1 MRERDGN
8 VHRKGT
14 AMSQPDLLYRPA
26 SYWEHANPVAA
37 IVAGIRG
44 QNRREMARDF
54 LEGRAPERLGEID
67 AGLLE
72 DVLDDETRDAL
83 GASHPSWMGGEYLPD
98 CLPVEVEIA
107 RVVLAS
113 VLQDVFSIRA
123 RRRRKGTRI
132 LYRIVDEYEEPGEP
146 GWGCRPA
153 SSARPLTMGRLIELI
168 ETARCPRFD
177 VGDAPLTEALRD
189 FQEGSDPRDLVGFVA
204 VESEF
209 YPGLTEEFERRAE
222 EWLER
227 RLRELVDAED

>member
-1 MRERDGN
+1 
-8 VHRKGT
+8 
-14 AMSQPDLLYRPA
+14 MSQPELLYRPA
-26 SYWEHANPVAA
+26 SYWEHADPVAA

-54 LEGRAPERLGEID
+54 LAGRAPERLGEID

-72 DVLDDETRDAL
+72 DVLDEETRDTL

-98 CLPVEVEIA
+98 CLPGEVEIA

-123 RRRRKGTRI
+123 RRRRGGRRI
-132 LYRIVDEYEEPGEP
+132 LYRVVDEYGEPGEP
-146 GWGCRPA
+146 GWACRPA
-153 SSARPLTMGRLIELI
+153 SSVQPLTTGQLVELI

-177 VGDAPLTEALRD
+177 VGDGPLTEALRD
-189 FQEGSDPRDLVGFVA
+189 FQEGSDPRGLVEFVR

-209 YPGLTEEFERRAE
+209 YPGLGEYFERRAR

-227 RLRELVDAED
+227 RLREVTDEED

>member
-1 MRERDGN
+1 MP
-8 VHRKGT
+8 
-14 AMSQPDLLYRPA
+14 APDLLFRPA
-26 SYWEHANPVAA
+26 SYWDHPDPVTA

-54 LEGRAPERLGEID
+54 LSGRAPDWLGEID

-72 DVLDDETRDAL
+72 DVLDEETRDAL

-98 CLPVEVEIA
+98 LLPGEVEIG

-123 RRRRKGTRI
+123 RRRRGGRRI
-132 LYRIVDEYEEPGEP
+132 LYRVVDEYGEAGEP
-146 GWGCRPA
+146 GWACRPA
-153 SSARPLTMGRLIELI
+153 SSRQPLTMGQLVELI

-177 VGDAPLTEALRD
+177 VGDGPLTEALRD
-189 FQEGSDPRDLVGFVA
+189 FQEDSDPRDLLGFVT

-209 YPGLTEEFERRAE
+209 YPGLAEWFERRAAD
-222 EWLER
+222 WLER
-227 RLRELVDAED
+227 RLREVADEED